1 MKIAKVKLIPKDER
15 LCETVYFV
23 GGFLLPIFRKDG
35 EHVSKLTAKQQAW
48 VDYYKQGKTA
58 AEAARLAGYKARD
71 DNGFQSI
78 GSENLRKLAVFIADR
93 DKLLETPRIADME
106 EINAFWT
113 NVMRDKGE
121 ETKDRLKASELRA
134 KAAGAFVQQI
144 KLDNIPVVITGGDEL
159 ED

>member
-1 MKIAKVKLIPKDER
+1 M
-15 LCETVYFV
+15 
-23 GGFLLPIFRKDG
+23 
-35 EHVSKLTAKQQAW
+35 SKLTAKQQAW

-78 GSENLRKLAVFIADR
+78 GSENLRKLVVYIAER
-93 DKLLETPRIADME
+93 DKILETPRIADME

-113 NVMRDKGE
+113 NVMRDKDE

-134 KAAGAFVQQI
+134 KPDRWRDKQQI
-144 KLDNIPVVITGGDEL
+144 EHSGTLEVENPLAGLTTEELRKLADDG
-159 ED
+159 

>member
-1 MKIAKVKLIPKDER
+1 MTTY
-15 LCETVYFV
+15 CV

-35 EHVSKLTAKQQAW
+35 ERVSKLTAKQQAW

-78 GSENLRKLAVFIADR
+78 GSENLRKLAVYIAER
-93 DKLLETPRIADME
+93 DKILETPRIADME

-144 KLDNIPVVITGGDEL
+144 EHSGTLEVENPLAGLTTEELRKLADDG
-159 ED
+159 